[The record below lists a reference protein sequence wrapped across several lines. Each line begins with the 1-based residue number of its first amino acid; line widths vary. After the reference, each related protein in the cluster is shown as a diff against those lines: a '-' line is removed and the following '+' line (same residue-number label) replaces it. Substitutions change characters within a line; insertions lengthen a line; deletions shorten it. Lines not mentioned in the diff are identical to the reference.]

1 MISIDQDAQTTG
13 GGDLLTDRKI
23 RREILRDLPT
33 YQLHAAHI
41 GFFEPNVLDDREIP
55 VCSHGRAHIKLRRRL
70 PGQIHLPVLE
80 VAPGIPMAV
89 RHSCNTAQGASAL
102 NAQGD

>member
-1 MISIDQDAQTTG
+1 MDEIVRMIAADGTVRAVAITG
-13 GGDLLTDRKI
+13 KDMA
-23 RREILRDLPT
+23 E
-33 YQLHAAHI
+33 
-41 GFFEPNVLDDREIP
+41 
-55 VCSHGRAHIKLRRRL
+55 RAR
-70 PGQIHLPVLE
+70 QIHLPVLE